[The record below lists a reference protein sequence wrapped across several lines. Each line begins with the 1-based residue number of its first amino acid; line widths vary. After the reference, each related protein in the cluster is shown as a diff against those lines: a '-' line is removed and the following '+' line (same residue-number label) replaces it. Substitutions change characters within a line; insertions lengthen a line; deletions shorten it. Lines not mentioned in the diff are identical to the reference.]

1 MCSSAGQR
9 PALPDIS
16 VLSASANGQRVLR
29 WICGQ
34 RSQGWRSPESS
45 QDDSLREEQIQRG
58 TAGAR
63 IAVLLFC
70 GPAARAPRNVRSQC
84 QRSQRYAL
92 STPAQMVNQCCA
104 GSVASADRMYDP
116 PAQKRTALTK
126 P

>member
-9 PALPDIS
+9 PELPEMCGP
-16 VLSASANGQRVLR
+16 SASANGQRVLC

-45 QDDSLREEQIQRG
+45 QDDSLGEEQIQRG

-70 GPAARAPRNVRSQC
+70 GPATRAPRNVRSQ
-84 QRSQRYAL
+84 R
-92 STPAQMVNQCCA
+92 
-104 GSVASADRMYDP
+104 
-116 PAQKRTALTK
+116 
-126 P
+126 